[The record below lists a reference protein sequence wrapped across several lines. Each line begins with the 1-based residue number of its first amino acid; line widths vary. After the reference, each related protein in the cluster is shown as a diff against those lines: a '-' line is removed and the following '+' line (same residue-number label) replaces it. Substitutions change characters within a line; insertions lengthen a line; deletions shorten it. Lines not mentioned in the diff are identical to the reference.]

1 MLGTVLG
8 TQGIVFHKIDSP
20 CPHRAFTSL
29 SIILYI
35 VGLVCQV
42 MWTLG

>member
-8 TQGIVFHKIDSP
+8 TEGIVFHEIDSP

-29 SIILYI
+29 SILYT

-42 MWTLG
+42 M